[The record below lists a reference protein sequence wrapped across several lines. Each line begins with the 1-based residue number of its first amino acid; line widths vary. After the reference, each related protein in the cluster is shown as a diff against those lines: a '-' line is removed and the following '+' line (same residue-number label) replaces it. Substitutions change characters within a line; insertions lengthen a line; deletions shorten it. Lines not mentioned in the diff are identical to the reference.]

1 MDAGMWV
8 EEAPPEEEEAPG
20 EPGEPGEAGEADA
33 ASLAC
38 GCPLIAGRLPGG
50 GLG

>member
-1 MDAGMWV
+1 MWV

-20 EPGEPGEAGEADA
+20 EAGEAGEVDA

-38 GCPLIAGRLPGG
+38 GGSSTRLFTGRGRE
-50 GLG
+50 